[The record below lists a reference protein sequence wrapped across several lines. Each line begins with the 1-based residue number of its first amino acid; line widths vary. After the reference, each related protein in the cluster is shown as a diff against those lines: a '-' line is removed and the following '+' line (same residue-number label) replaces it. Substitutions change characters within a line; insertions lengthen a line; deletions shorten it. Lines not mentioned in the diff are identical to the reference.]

1 METTSG
7 RNRIFSVFLLS
18 ILALVPALA
27 ENFPLTTDAKCN
39 CYRTNTTTSHYFKSH
54 RFFDFRDLSQYAKV
68 PAPIGTPDGAANA
81 APVNAYFNSP
91 EWNSVWSIQN
101 WNNSAQMGG
110 NSDVTGSD
118 ATILMVNSANNI
130 YIQHNDD
137 KNPESNT
144 YMVMRTVRHDNF
156 QSAAEIESIS
166 LGYQYLSIRMYART
180 RGSPGAI
187 TAMFT
192 FREAATLSKVQES
205 DLEVRTSDPNYSIQ
219 YTNQP
224 SWNAD
229 GDVPQATRNVSVP
242 GTVDWSDWQYH
253 RMDWNPGSSNW
264 FVDGNLVS
272 SIQFQTPKDPSRVM
286 FNTWSDGGTWSGN
299 MTVNSTAEMQIQ
311 WIDFVYNNTDSTG
324 TSTTG
329 GSAPSQ
335 TSSPFG
341 FPWGFP
347 GQQPQ
352 SGNSGNK
359 PAAMCANV
367 CSIDQTSKV
376 GTPVLI
382 SQPQNTQNPG
392 SGSGSGS
399 GNAPGGGQAC
409 AAAKYGQCAGKT
421 YSGCTSCAAG
431 TTCKYQN
438 DYYSQCL

>member
-1 METTSG
+1 MWFMTGGCGAWTSSLVSLAVVVS
-7 RNRIFSVFLLS
+7 SV
-18 ILALVPALA
+18 LA
-27 ENFPLTTDAKCN
+27 ENLPLVTDSKCN
-39 CYRTNTTTSHYFKSH
+39 CFQTNTTTSRFFKNH
-54 RFFDFRDLSQYAKV
+54 KFFDFRSLSQYARV
-68 PAPIGTPDGAANA
+68 PAPIADPQKAAD
-81 APVNAYFNSP
+81 APVTNDFFKSK
-91 EWNSVWSIQN
+91 EWNDIWSIQT

-118 ATILMVNSANNI
+118 ATVLMVNSANNI

-137 KNPESNT
+137 PKPESNT
-144 YMVMRTVRHDNF
+144 YMVMRTMRHENF

-192 FREAATLSKVQES
+192 FRNAGELAKVQEA
-205 DLEVRTSDPNYSIQ
+205 DLEVRTIDPPSSIQ

-229 GDVPQATRNVSVP
+229 GDIPQATRNVTKP
-242 GTVDWSDWQYH
+242 GLVDWSDWQYH

-272 SIQFQTPKDPSRVM
+272 SIQFQAPKDASQVM
-286 FNTWSDGGTWSGN
+286 FNSWSDGGTWSGN
-299 MTVNSTAEMQIQ
+299 MSVGSSAEMQIQ
-311 WIDFVYNNTDSTG
+311 WIDFVFNNTDGSAP

-329 GSAPSQ
+329 ASA
-335 TSSPFG
+335 TSTPPATG
-341 FPWGFP
+341 GFP
-347 GQQPQ
+347 GFPGFPGWPGSPQPPGNTGKAPQ
-352 SGNSGNK
+352 S
-359 PAAMCANV
+359 CANV

-382 SQPQNTQNPG
+382 SQPQGTQSPG
-392 SGSGSGS
+392 S
-399 GNAPGGGQAC
+399 PGTPGAC
-409 AAAKYGQCAGKT
+409 AAAMYGQCAGKT
-421 YSGCTSCAAG
+421 WSGCTACAAG

-438 DYYSQCL
+438 EYYSQCL